1 MGSNHGRCGSPACAS
16 PTLTRGR
23 TTLQQPSTGYD
34 WPVAPRITR
43 RLSAVELPRSPFVRR
58 DDARLGEDQAVR
70 RCRRRAGGGH
80 GRCCPSGST
89 VGSAAAGGGRG
100 QPMSVAAAITLLD
113 EVYAFRQP
121 LGGGA
126 GWLLL
131 LHQAWKEVA

>member
-1 MGSNHGRCGSPACAS
+1 MAAVARRAASSSP
-16 PTLTRGR
+16 
-23 TTLQQPSTGYD
+23 
-34 WPVAPRITR
+34 
-43 RLSAVELPRSPFVRR
+43 RLSWGVA
-58 DDARLGEDQAVR
+58 A
-70 RCRRRAGGGH
+70 AGAGAGD
-80 GRCCPSGST
+80 ST